1 MFGKRTRN
9 PRIFQAPIFWSVC
22 LGLVFTVV
30 FYKLLSVNP
39 SRMALLHRYATCHE
53 VAYVSVAFFF
63 TALCA
68 LIYKFLESL
77 KQERLTV
84 QCESVVEDIK
94 IARSSESLEDESSQL
109 SWLEAV
115 WKSQTVAIYTS
126 GFGSRVRELLG
137 VQNRRRTFAHLDQ
150 DLKSSEEFYADE
162 QHDSYAIIR
171 IITWAMPMLGFLGTV
186 IGISATLGQMDAS
199 KLASG
204 SQEAM
209 NDLTKG
215 LYVAFDTTAVG
226 LVLTMMVMFLQF
238 TVNKAE
244 LKLLQRMNRLIEEL
258 FGCCLTT
265 THRTPQLPG
274 VDLAFEHMS
283 KRLLGTVE
291 KLIKRQAE
299 LWHNTMEQA
308 QTRWSSMG
316 SEAESMLRNSLTESV
331 LNIQQLAQAPVLDLH
346 NEIASKQAQIV
357 AKQTEVLEQFS
368 STQLSCLDQLR
379 NDVHAFQTKLSEQI
393 QSTLEQQD
401 AIQQLTRRILDLS
414 ENASVISAMEE
425 PIQRVLH
432 RMTDIDRFH
441 DAAIC
446 LTEAVAVLG
455 TQLERHGY
463 IGRTAARRRSTE
475 VAEAIED
482 TSTDPNVIPMRR
494 KAG

>member
-1 MFGKRTRN
+1 VFGKRTRN
-9 PRIFQAPIFWSVC
+9 PKIFQAPIFWSVC

-30 FYKLLSVNP
+30 FYKLLNLNP
-39 SRMALLHRYATCHE
+39 ERMALLYRYATCHE

-77 KQERLTV
+77 KQERLTS

-94 IARSSESLEDESSQL
+94 IARSTESFDEESSQL

-126 GFGSRVRELLG
+126 GVGSRVRELLG
-137 VQNRRRTFAHLDQ
+137 VQNRRRTFSHLDQ
-150 DLKSSEEFYADE
+150 DLKNSEEFYADE
-162 QHDSYAIIR
+162 QHDSYAMIR

-244 LKLLQRMNRLIEEL
+244 LKLLQRMNRLIEDL
-258 FGCCLTT
+258 FGSCLMM
-265 THRTPQLPG
+265 TPQTAQLPG
-274 VDLAFEHMS
+274 VDTAFEHMTR
-283 KRLLGTVE
+283 RLMGTVE
-291 KLIKRQAE
+291 KLIKKQSELWQSSLEQIQSRWVSLGNETQASLNRSVAESITNAQQSVHEPVLALHKQVAVSQSEMVDKQAE
-299 LWHNTMEQA
+299 A
-308 QTRWSSMG
+308 
-316 SEAESMLRNSLTESV
+316 
-331 LNIQQLAQAPVLDLH
+331 I
-346 NEIASKQAQIV
+346 
-357 AKQTEVLEQFS
+357 EQFHAA
-368 STQLSCLDQLR
+368 QLSCLAQLR
-379 NDVHAFQTKLSEQI
+379 ADVFAFQSKLSDQI
-393 QSTLEQQD
+393 QASLDQQESL
-401 AIQQLTRRILDLS
+401 QQLTKRILDLS
-414 ENASVISAMEE
+414 ENASVISSMDE

-463 IGRTAARRRSTE
+463 IGRTAARRRAEE
-475 VAEAIED
+475 VAED
-482 TSTDPNVIPMRR
+482 STVESNVIPLRR

>member
-1 MFGKRTRN
+1 
-9 PRIFQAPIFWSVC
+9 
-22 LGLVFTVV
+22 
-30 FYKLLSVNP
+30 
-39 SRMALLHRYATCHE
+39 MALLYRYATCPE

-77 KQERLTV
+77 KQERLIG
-84 QCESVVEDIK
+84 QCELVVEDIK
-94 IARSSESLEDESSQL
+94 IARSSESFEDETSQL

-137 VQNRRRTFAHLDQ
+137 VQNRRRTLAHLDQ
-150 DLKSSEEFYADE
+150 DLKNSEEFYADE

-244 LKLLQRMNRLIEEL
+244 LKLLQRMNRLVEDL
-258 FGCCLTT
+258 FGSCLTS
-265 THRTPQLPG
+265 THKVVQLPG
-274 VDLAFEHMS
+274 MDLAFEHLS

-291 KLIKRQAE
+291 KLIKKQAE
-299 LWHNTMEQA
+299 LWHNSMEQA
-308 QTRWSSMG
+308 QAKWSSIG
-316 SEAESMLRNSLTESV
+316 SEAELMLRNSLSESIRIAHQSV
-331 LNIQQLAQAPVLDLH
+331 QTPVFELH
-346 NEIASKQAQIV
+346 NETIEKHTQIV
-357 AKQTEVLEQFS
+357 DNYSQLVDKQTLASDKQTEVVNKQTEVFERFS
-368 STQLSCLDQLR
+368 STQIACLEQLR
-379 NDVHAFQTKLSEQI
+379 NDVLAFENKLSDKI
-393 QSTLEQQD
+393 HATLEQQD
-401 AIQQLTRRILDLS
+401 AIQQLTSRILDLC

-441 DAAIC
+441 EAAIC

-463 IGRTAARRRSTE
+463 IGRTAVRRRSTE
-475 VAEAIED
+475 ASEVAELAEE
-482 TSTDPNVIPMRR
+482 TVTDPNVIPMRR
-494 KAG
+494 KSG

>member
-1 MFGKRTRN
+1 MLGKRTRT

-22 LGLVFTVV
+22 LGLIFTVV
-30 FYKLLSVNP
+30 FYKLLGLSP

-53 VAYVSVAFFF
+53 VAYISVAFFF

-68 LIYKFLESL
+68 LIYKFLESV
-77 KQERLTV
+77 KQDRLTG

-94 IARSSESLEDESSQL
+94 IARSTESFEDEISQL

-115 WKSQTVAIYTS
+115 WKSQSVSVYTS
-126 GFGSRVRELLG
+126 VFGARVREVLG
-137 VQNRRRTFAHLDQ
+137 VQNRRRTLVHLDQ
-150 DLKSSEEFYADE
+150 DLKNSEEFYADE
-162 QHDSYAIIR
+162 QHDSYAMIR

-226 LVLTMMVMFLQF
+226 LVLTMMVMFIQF
-238 TVNKAE
+238 TVNKSE
-244 LKLLQRMNRLIEEL
+244 LKVLQRMNRLVEDL
-258 FGCCLTT
+258 FGCCLAA
-265 THRTPQLPG
+265 TPQLAQLPG
-274 VDLAFEHMS
+274 VDTAFEHMTR
-283 KRLLGTVE
+283 RLMGTVE
-291 KLIKRQAE
+291 KLIKKQSE
-299 LWHNTMEQA
+299 LWQNSLEQSQA
-308 QTRWSSMG
+308 RWTALSNDTQALLNRSL
-316 SEAESMLRNSLTESV
+316 AESVTNAQQSV
-331 LNIQQLAQAPVLDLH
+331 HEPVLAIH
-346 NEIASKQAQIV
+346 KQIAV
-357 AKQTEVLEQFS
+357 KQTEIANKQSDAIEQFNVA
-368 STQLSCLDQLR
+368 QLACLAQLR
-379 NDVHAFQTKLSEQI
+379 ADVFAFQSKIAEQI
-393 QSTLEQQD
+393 QATLEQQESL
-401 AIQQLTRRILDLS
+401 QHLTKRILDLS

-425 PIQRVLH
+425 PIQRVLL

-463 IGRTAARRRSTE
+463 IGRTAARRRAEE
-475 VAEAIED
+475 VTNETAN
-482 TSTDPNVIPMRR
+482 DPNVIPLRR
-494 KAG
+494 KTG

>member
-1 MFGKRTRN
+1 M
-9 PRIFQAPIFWSVC
+9 
-22 LGLVFTVV
+22 VFTIV
-30 FYKLLSVNP
+30 FYKLLNLDP
-39 SRMALLHRYATCHE
+39 SRMAILYRYATCHE

-77 KQERLTV
+77 KQERLTN
-84 QCESVVEDIK
+84 QCESIVEEVK
-94 IARSSESLEDESSQL
+94 IARSGESFDDEASQL

-115 WKSQTVAIYTS
+115 WKSQSAAIYSS
-126 GFGSRVRELLG
+126 GVGSRVREILG
-137 VQNRRRTFAHLDQ
+137 VQNRRRTLSHLDQ
-150 DLKSSEEFYADE
+150 DLKNSEEFYADE
-162 QHDSYAIIR
+162 QHDSYAMIR

-209 NDLTKG
+209 NELTKG

-226 LVLTMMVMFLQF
+226 LVLTMMVMFIQF

-244 LKLLQRMNRLIEEL
+244 LRVLQRMNRLIEDL
-258 FGCCLTT
+258 FGSCLTA
-265 THRTPQLPG
+265 TPQMAQLPG
-274 VDLAFEHMS
+274 VDTAFEHMTR
-283 KRLLGTVE
+283 RLMGTVE
-291 KLIKRQAE
+291 KLIKKQADLWQNSLEQIQSRWNTLGTETQATLNRSVAESITNAQQSVHEPVLALHKQIAVQQNE
-299 LWHNTMEQA
+299 LANKQ
-308 QTRWSSMG
+308 
-316 SEAESMLRNSLTESV
+316 SEAIDQFHAS
-331 LNIQQLAQAPVLDLH
+331 QLACL
-346 NEIASKQAQIV
+346 AQLRADVV
-357 AKQTEVLEQFS
+357 AFQS
-368 STQLSCLDQLR
+368 QLSDQIQ
-379 NDVHAFQTKLSEQI
+379 ASSEQI
-393 QSTLEQQD
+393 QASLNQQESL
-401 AIQQLTRRILDLS
+401 QQLTKRILELS
-414 ENASVISAMEE
+414 ENASVISSMDE

-463 IGRTAARRRSTE
+463 IGRTAARRRSEEVTE
-475 VAEAIED
+475 EPAVEA
-482 TSTDPNVIPMRR
+482 NVIPLRR